1 MNELVFLQLEK
12 ENKAHIEL
20 FGKLLVPYFY
30 ELDTNLNADP
40 VTPQNR
46 VLEYAR
52 GMVNMQG
59 PVDRHL
65 EVCFHVKKP
74 IGFVYGKVDHE
85 DHRGFIKPGYGFIM
99 EFYVIPE
106 FRRQG
111 VGKQMCL
118 RIEEYFRNDKVPR
131 VYLTSDPV
139 TGIPF
144 WLSMGYEH
152 LGEISPENNQQI
164 FEKCL

>member
-1 MNELVFLQLEK
+1 MNELLFMQLEK
-12 ENKAHIEL
+12 ENEVHFDL
-20 FGKLLVPYFY
+20 FGKLLVPYFL
-30 ELDTNLNADP
+30 EIDTNSNIDP
-40 VTPQNR
+40 VTPPNQ

-65 EVCFHVKKP
+65 EVVFFIGNP
-74 IGFVYGKVDHE
+74 IGFLYGKVDHE

-99 EFYVIPE
+99 EFYITPE
-106 FRRQG
+106 YRRRG
-111 VGKQMCL
+111 IGKQMCL
-118 RIEEYFRNDKVPR
+118 RIEEYFRKDKASR

-144 WLSMGYEH
+144 WISMGYEH